1 SASCRADY
9 HLDISK
15 NMNGIVMANA
25 VCQ

>member
-1 SASCRADY
+1 YR
-9 HLDISK
+9 LDISK